1 MACDVGQHKQVFV
14 VDLVSQPCGT
24 LVGQVAG
31 VEFLF
36 NHKVEGF
43 YYFGHTAVVVLHIDL
58 LRLEHAALDT
68 FLREELDEGLV
79 LGHGLVRAIE
89 CQEAFVQQLLV
100 VLGLSLGNLLLGFS
114 QILGSQLA
122 LYTYQFLNQRLVFL
136 EHLVVALGHRT
147 RDDERGTGIVNQH

>member
-1 MACDVGQHKQVFV
+1 M
-14 VDLVSQPCGT
+14 
-24 LVGQVAG
+24 
-31 VEFLF
+31 
-36 NHKVEGF
+36 
-43 YYFGHTAVVVLHIDL
+43 
-58 LRLEHAALDT
+58 
-68 FLREELDEGLV
+68 
-79 LGHGLVRAIE
+79 RAIE

-147 RDDERGTGIVNQH
+147 RDDERGTGIVNQHRVNLVDDGIVVGALHKVCRRDGHVVAQVVETELVVGTECDVGLIGTSALR